1 MKIRLIISDHSWEY
15 RLHAAEQMPGRYY
28 VTLRSL
34 NGAKLMHAPVVG
46 PFESLDAIRH
56 QGEALYLKL
65 VAKFQEPFFTPQ
77 PAPAAVPVHALTGD
91 PAVDR
96 HLE

>member
-1 MKIRLIISDHSWEY
+1 MKIRLTISDRSWEY
-15 RLHAAEQMPGRYY
+15 RLHVAEQHPGRYY

-34 NGAKLMHAPVVG
+34 TGTKLMHAPVVG
-46 PFESLDAIRH
+46 PVESLDAIRH

-65 VAKFQEPFFTPQ
+65 VAKYQEPFFTPQ
-77 PAPAAVPVHALTGD
+77 PAPAAAPAHALTGD
-91 PAVDR
+91 PTIDR